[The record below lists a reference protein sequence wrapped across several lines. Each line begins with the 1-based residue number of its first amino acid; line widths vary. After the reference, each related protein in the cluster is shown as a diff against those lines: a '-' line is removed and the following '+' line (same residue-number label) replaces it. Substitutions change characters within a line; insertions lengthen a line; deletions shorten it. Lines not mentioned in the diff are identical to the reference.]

1 MTKLGAAG
9 GAYLKTLTI
18 PHIWLT
24 NHNMLFRSS
33 DMVTRTH
40 SLFETLARVI
50 EQLDGDGRSVRRTEA
65 SGSDDDGSLRATVV
79 VSVGTGSESATGLDP
94 VDATVDGGLAVTFRA
109 PAFPDPEAALSSE
122 YPRVSATPTDVAR
135 DGDGVVVTLR
145 LTIGD
150 ADRSADEGGVIERD
164 EDRSAATAA
173 FGAQSA
179 DVDAGTGDPGTA
191 GDDRGG
197 EANSDIEAA
206 DTSADDADTGATS
219 PLAAVRDESVPAYD
233 DTPYL
238 RRLYETCETFAEMS
252 DRIEMDVSAET
263 VRRYMTDAGVHTP
276 TSYETTGRTSA
287 SSDGTASDAES
298 DASVATES
306 TAGTGSVTAT
316 ESTAGT
322 GSVTATESTAGTGS
336 VTATESTADTEPAG
350 ESAAPASRGS
360 LADGDHE
367 TTASLPDE
375 HLVTDGIGL
384 PESLTLH
391 DVVDAVVDARTVHE
405 VQREVGLG
413 YDRTRQLLCQL
424 NVLDLVVGR
433 VTAAR
438 DRTVTVDVVADR
450 IRESAPDA
458 A

>member
-40 SLFETLARVI
+40 SPFETLARVI
-50 EQLDGDGRSVRRTEA
+50 EHLDGDGRSVRRTEA
-65 SGSDDDGSLRATVV
+65 SGSDQDGSLRATVA
-79 VSVGTGSESATGLDP
+79 VSVGTGSESAAGLDP
-94 VDATVDGGLAVTFRA
+94 VDATVDDGLAVTFRA

-122 YPRVSATPTDVAR
+122 YPRVSAAPTDVAR

-298 DASVATES
+298 DASVATQS
-306 TAGTGSVTAT
+306 A
-316 ESTAGT
+316 
-322 GSVTATESTAGTGS
+322 
-336 VTATESTADTEPAG
+336 ADTESAG

-360 LADGDHE
+360 LADGDRE

-375 HLVTDGIGL
+375 QLVTDGIGL

-433 VTAAR
+433 VTAAH

-458 A
+458 T

>member
-1 MTKLGAAG
+1 
-9 GAYLKTLTI
+9 
-18 PHIWLT
+18 
-24 NHNMLFRSS
+24 
-33 DMVTRTH
+33 MVTRTH

-94 VDATVDGGLAVTFRA
+94 VDATVDDGLAVTFHA

-122 YPRVSATPTDVAR
+122 YPRVSATPADVAR
-135 DGDGVVVTLR
+135 DGDAVVVTLR

-150 ADRSADEGGVIERD
+150 ADRSADEGDVVERD
-164 EDRSAATAA
+164 EDRSATTAA

-179 DVDAGTGDPGTA
+179 GADAGTGDPDTA
-191 GDDRGG
+191 GDDGG
-197 EANSDIEAA
+197 NGTSSDIETT
-206 DTSADDADTGATS
+206 DTDATS

-287 SSDGTASDAES
+287 SSDGTASDAKS
-298 DASVATES
+298 SASVATQS
-306 TAGTGSVTAT
+306 A
-316 ESTAGT
+316 
-322 GSVTATESTAGTGS
+322 
-336 VTATESTADTEPAG
+336 ADTESAG

-360 LADGDHE
+360 LADGDRE
-367 TTASLPDE
+367 PTASLPDE
-375 HLVTDGIGL
+375 QLVTDGIGL

-433 VTAAR
+433 VTAAH
-438 DRTVTVDVVADR
+438 DRAVTVDVVADR

-458 A
+458 T

>member
-40 SLFETLARVI
+40 SPFETLARVI
-50 EQLDGDGRSVRRTEA
+50 EHLDGDGRSVRRTEA
-65 SGSDDDGSLRATVV
+65 SGSDQDGSLRATVA
-79 VSVGTGSESATGLDP
+79 VSVGTGSESAAGLDP
-94 VDATVDGGLAVTFRA
+94 VDATVDDGLAVTFRA

-122 YPRVSATPTDVAR
+122 YPRVSAAPTDVAR

-287 SSDGTASDAES
+287 SSDGTGSDAES

-306 TAGTGSVTAT
+306 TADTESVTATQSTADIKSVTAT
-316 ESTAGT
+316 ESAAG
-322 GSVTATESTAGTGS
+322 
-336 VTATESTADTEPAG
+336 TEPAG

-360 LADGDHE
+360 LADGDRE

-375 HLVTDGIGL
+375 QLVTDGIGL

>member
-1 MTKLGAAG
+1 
-9 GAYLKTLTI
+9 
-18 PHIWLT
+18 
-24 NHNMLFRSS
+24 
-33 DMVTRTH
+33 MVTRTH
-40 SLFETLARVI
+40 SPFETLARVI
-50 EQLDGDGRSVRRTEA
+50 EHLDGDGRSVRRTEA
-65 SGSDDDGSLRATVV
+65 SGSDQDGSLRATVA
-79 VSVGTGSESATGLDP
+79 VSVGTGSESAAGLDP
-94 VDATVDGGLAVTFRA
+94 VDATVDDGLAVTFRA

-122 YPRVSATPTDVAR
+122 YPRVSAAPTDVAR

-298 DASVATES
+298 DASVATQS
-306 TAGTGSVTAT
+306 A
-316 ESTAGT
+316 
-322 GSVTATESTAGTGS
+322 
-336 VTATESTADTEPAG
+336 ADTESAG

-360 LADGDHE
+360 LADGDRE

-375 HLVTDGIGL
+375 QLVTDGIGL

>member
-1 MTKLGAAG
+1 VTNFRAAG
-9 GAYLKTLTI
+9 GTYLNTLTI
-18 PHIWLT
+18 PHVWLT

-50 EQLDGDGRSVRRTEA
+50 EQLDGDGQSVRRTEA

-135 DGDGVVVTLR
+135 DGDAVVVTLR

-150 ADRSADEGGVIERD
+150 ADRSADEGDVAEHD

-179 DVDAGTGDPGTA
+179 GADAGTGDPDTA
-191 GDDRGG
+191 GDDGG
-197 EANSDIEAA
+197 NGTSSDIETT
-206 DTSADDADTGATS
+206 DTDADDTDTDATS

-298 DASVATES
+298 DASVATQS
-306 TAGTGSVTAT
+306 A
-316 ESTAGT
+316 
-322 GSVTATESTAGTGS
+322 
-336 VTATESTADTEPAG
+336 ADTESAG

-360 LADGDHE
+360 LADGDRE
-367 TTASLPDE
+367 PTASLPDE
-375 HLVTDGIGL
+375 QLVTDGIGL
-384 PESLTLH
+384 PESRTLH
-391 DVVDAVVDARTVHE
+391 DVVNAVVDARTVHE

-433 VTAAR
+433 VTAAH

-458 A
+458 T